1 MFSSRSLYLRFKPGL
16 SLFLILMVLSIP
28 AFSKEKKAAQA
39 IRIKISPEIDGKLDE
54 DVWNHVPSLTDFLQW
69 NPHNGQPASQRTE
82 VKICYD
88 DRAIYIGA
96 ICYDD
101 SPEKIMKEI
110 RFRDDITGMNA
121 DEFAVN
127 ICPFNDSLNS
137 YFLGVTVANV
147 QRDVKFSGDEADK
160 AWDAVWESRVCMTE
174 AGWILEIKIP
184 FSAVR
189 FSSDSVQDWGINFW
203 RWIARNR
210 EWDIWSFVDVSIE
223 GWWKQNGIL
232 QGLKDLDPPLHLS
245 LYPYI
250 SGYSQKGLSGDWGFS
265 YNGGTDLKY
274 GITDSFTLDVTLI
287 PDFGQV
293 QSDDE
298 LLNLTP
304 YEIKYNERRQF
315 FTEGTE
321 LFNKG
326 DVFYTRRIGAR
337 PVGYDSLD
345 DQLYT
350 NESVIKNPNETRLI
364 NATKMSGR
372 TNSGL
377 GIGILNAMTSSSQ
390 ALVMNTLIG
399 EEREI
404 QTQPFTNYNI
414 FVLDQTLFSN
424 SYISLIN
431 TNVFWKGYLANVTAT
446 EFTFADRSNTYRL
459 KGIGAVSH
467 IKDAGVG
474 ITGFK
479 ALMKAGK
486 FGGQF
491 QYEYNLSIIS
501 DHFDQ
506 NDLGYLKR
514 NNEAVQQLSFEYNI
528 YEPFSIFRG
537 LTNRIDLIYN
547 RMYTPNA
554 FSEFIIRYKM
564 HASFKNHYFLDLEL
578 GLAPGERNDYYETRT
593 SERYFVNH
601 KFYEGKIIAQTDAR
615 KPFSMGLQAGFMNS
629 FSYDFNVSSWQAG
642 ITPNL
647 RPNNQI
653 NLGLGILFTKDK
665 NQTGFVHKD
674 LDTGEIFFGKR
685 DRKTLENT
693 AQASYVLNNRMSLI
707 FRARHYWSLVEHDSY
722 FKLLEDGRLGTTGYD
737 TNHDVNFNAFNIDMT
752 FRWNFAPGSEISVN
766 WKNSIYT
773 SDSRLVHFYWDN
785 LRNSL
790 DSPQINSLSIKI
802 LYYFDRLFK

>member
-1 MFSSRSLYLRFKPGL
+1 MFSRRSVYLRFKPGL
-16 SLFLILMVLSIP
+16 FLFLILMVFPIP
-28 AFSKEKKAAQA
+28 AFPKEKKAAQA
-39 IRIKISPEIDGKLDE
+39 VRIPTSPEMDGKLDE

-88 DRAIYIGA
+88 DRALYIGA

-101 SPEKIMKEI
+101 SPEEIMKEI

-147 QRDVKFSGDEADK
+147 QRDVKFSGDESDRD
-160 AWDAVWESRVCMTE
+160 WDAVWESRVSVTE
-174 AGWILEIKIP
+174 EGWILEIEIP

-189 FSSDSVQDWGINFW
+189 FSSVSVQDWGINFW

-210 EWDIWSFVDVSIE
+210 EWDVWSFVDVSIE
-223 GWWKQNGIL
+223 GWWKQNGVL

-245 LYPYI
+245 FYPYI
-250 SGYSQKGLSGDWGFS
+250 SAYSQKGLSGDWGFS

-287 PDFGQV
+287 PDFGQI

-345 DQLYT
+345 EQLYT
-350 NESVIKNPNETRLI
+350 NESVIENPWETRLI
-364 NATKMSGR
+364 NATKLSGR

-377 GIGILNAMTSSSQ
+377 GIGILNAMTSRSQ
-390 ALVMNTLIG
+390 ALVRNTLTG

-414 FVLDQTLFSN
+414 FVLDQTLFSH

-431 TNVFWKGYLANVTAT
+431 TNVFWKEYLANVTAT
-446 EFTFADRSNTYRL
+446 EFTFADRTNTYRL

-467 IKDAGVG
+467 IMDAGVG
-474 ITGFK
+474 TTGYK
-479 ALMKAGK
+479 ASMTAGK

-501 DHFDQ
+501 DHFNQ
-506 NDLGYLKR
+506 SDLGYLKR
-514 NNEAVQQLSFEYNI
+514 NNEVAQQLSFEYNI

-537 LTNRIDLIYN
+537 ITNRIDLIYN
-547 RMYTPNA
+547 RMHSPNA

-564 HASFKNHYFLDLEL
+564 HSSFKNHYFLDLEL

-593 SERYFVNH
+593 PERFFLNH
-601 KFYEGKIIAQTDAR
+601 KFYEAKVSAETDAR
-615 KPFSMGLQAGFMNS
+615 KPLSLSFQAGFMNS
-629 FSYDFNVSSWQAG
+629 FSSDFDVSSWQAG

-653 NLGLGILFTKDK
+653 NLGLGILFTEDN
-665 NQTGFVHKD
+665 NQIGFVHKD
-674 LDTGEIFFGKR
+674 MDTGEIFFGKR
-685 DRKTLENT
+685 DRKTLENI

-707 FRARHYWSLVEHDSY
+707 FRARHYWSLVEYDSY
-722 FKLLEDGRLGTTGYD
+722 FELLEDGRLGTSSYD

-766 WKNSIYT
+766 WKNSVYT
-773 SDSRLVHFYWDN
+773 SDRQLVHFYWDN
-785 LRNSL
+785 LRNTL
-790 DSPQINSLSIKI
+790 DSPQINSLSIKV

>member
-1 MFSSRSLYLRFKPGL
+1 MFNSCNLRLRLIQGL
-16 SLFLILMVLSIP
+16 ALFLILMVIPLSVL
-28 AFSKEKKAAQA
+28 SNTKKAAQA
-39 IRIKISPEIDGKLDE
+39 IRIAASPEIDGKLDE
-54 DVWNHVPSLTDFLQW
+54 DVWDHVPSLTDFLQW

-88 DRAIYIGA
+88 DSAIYIGA

-147 QRDVKFSGDEADK
+147 QRDVKFSGDESDRD
-160 AWDAVWESRVCMTE
+160 WDAVWDSRVSVTE
-174 AGWILEIKIP
+174 EGWILEIKIP

-210 EWDIWSFVDVSIE
+210 EWDVWSFVDVSIE

-250 SGYSQKGLSGDWGFS
+250 SAYSQKGLSGDWGFS

-274 GITDSFTLDVTLI
+274 GISDSFTLDVTLI
-287 PDFGQV
+287 PDFGQI

-326 DVFYTRRIGAR
+326 DLLYTRRIGAR
-337 PVGYDSLD
+337 PVGYYSLNE
-345 DQLYT
+345 QLHT
-350 NESVIKNPNETRLI
+350 NESVIKNPHETRLI
-364 NATKMSGR
+364 NATKLSGR
-372 TNSGL
+372 TNNGL

-390 ALVMNTLIG
+390 ALVMNTLT
-399 EEREI
+399 EERREI

-424 SYISLIN
+424 SYLSLIN
-431 TNVFWKGYLANVTAT
+431 SNVLRKEYLANVTGT

-467 IKDAGVG
+467 IKDEGVG
-474 ITGFK
+474 TTGFK

-514 NNEAVQQLSFEYNI
+514 NNEMAQQLSLEYNI

-537 LTNRIDLIYN
+537 ISNRIDLTYN
-547 RMYTPNA
+547 RMYAPNV
-554 FSEFIIRYKM
+554 FSEFIINYKM
-564 HASFKNHYFLDLEL
+564 NASFKNHYLLNLEL
-578 GLAPGERNDYYETRT
+578 GLAPGERFDYYETRT
-593 SERYFVNH
+593 PERYFVNH
-601 KFYEGKIIAQTDAR
+601 KYYEAKINVQTDDR
-615 KPFSMGLQAGFMNS
+615 KPIYTDFQAGFMNS
-629 FSYDFNVSSWQAG
+629 FDYDFKVRSWQAG

-653 NLGLGILFTKDK
+653 NLGLGILFTRDK
-665 NQTGFVHKD
+665 NQTGYVD
-674 LDTGEIFFGKR
+674 QDVDTGEIFFGKR
-685 DRKTLENT
+685 DRKTLENI

-707 FRARHYWSLVEHDSY
+707 FKARHYWSLVDYDSY
-722 FKLLEDGRLGTTGYD
+722 FELLEDGRLGTTSYD

-752 FRWNFAPGSEISVN
+752 FRWHFAPGSEISLN

-773 SDSRLVHFYWDN
+773 SDSQLVYFYWDN

-802 LYYFDRLFK
+802 FYYFDRLFK